1 MGEPYRLQERERTGV
16 LSDLVTGEAV
26 VLGLQTAKLPSRAL
40 AIVIDLLVEFAALL
54 VFTLLLSLALIGL
67 DGAAL
72 AATMIGLMVF
82 FLVAVPVMVETL
94 TRGRSL
100 GKAALGLRVVRTDGG
115 PVRFRHSL
123 VRGLIGFFEMIVL
136 TGAPAVITS
145 AVHSD
150 GKRLGDIFAGTVVVR
165 ERTPGAGGSAT
176 PLPPVHPH
184 LLQSMGHELVAMD
197 LSAVPEPLWLAVR
210 QLLGRT
216 SQLDPAVMHRMS
228 TRLAEDLSAL
238 IGHPIAPGLH
248 PAAYLGAVLTERQRR
263 EWTRAQQQLWAA
275 GPIPGRPIPAQVPAP
290 RPASGPLP
298 APAPTGPAD
307 GRPVRVLGLPT
318 QQPAPTAPPAPAAAP
333 AAAPTA
339 PTAPSFD
346 KPAAGSG
353 FAPPA

>member
-1 MGEPYRLQERERTGV
+1 M
-16 LSDLVTGEAV
+16 SDLVTGEAV

-40 AIVIDLLVEFAALL
+40 AIVLDLLVEFAAFL
-54 VFTLLLSLALIGL
+54 VFTLLLSVALIDL

-94 TRGRSL
+94 SHGRSL

-123 VRGLIGFFEMIVL
+123 VRGLVGFFELIAL
-136 TGAPAVITS
+136 SGSPALITS
-145 AVHSD
+145 AVNAE

-165 ERTPGAGGSAT
+165 ERTPGGSGS

-184 LLQSMGHELVAMD
+184 LLQAMGRELVAMD

-210 QLLGRT
+210 QLLGRIG
-216 SQLDPAVMHRMS
+216 QLDPSVMNRM
-228 TRLAEDLSAL
+228 TARLAGDLSDR
-238 IGHPIAPGLH
+238 IGHPMPPGLH

-263 EWTRAQQQLWAA
+263 EWVRVQEQLWAA
-275 GPIPGRPIPAQVPAP
+275 GPIPGQVPAH
-290 RPASGPLP
+290 RPAFGA
-298 APAPTGPAD
+298 APGAAPG
-307 GRPVRVLGLPT
+307 
-318 QQPAPTAPPAPAAAP
+318 PAPTAPTVPVQSAPAPAAP
-333 AAAPTA
+333 ASPVTPTA
-339 PTAPSFD
+339 PTAPSLH
-346 KPAAGSG
+346 KPAADTG

>member
-1 MGEPYRLQERERTGV
+1 M
-16 LSDLVTGEAV
+16 SDLVTGEAV

-72 AATMIGLMVF
+72 AAVMIGLTVF
-82 FLVAVPVMVETL
+82 FLVGVPVMVETL

-123 VRGLIGFFEMIVL
+123 VRGLVGFFEMIVL

-145 AVHSD
+145 VVHSD

-165 ERTPGAGGSAT
+165 ERTPGAGGST

-197 LSAVPEPLWLAVR
+197 LSAVPEPLWLAIR
-210 QLLGRT
+210 QLLGRVG
-216 SQLDPAVMHRMS
+216 QLDPAVMIQMS
-228 TRLAEDLSAL
+228 TRLAGDLSAR
-238 IGHPIAPGLH
+238 IGHPIPPGLH

-263 EWTRAQQQLWAA
+263 EWTRAQEQLWAA
-275 GPIPGRPIPAQVPAP
+275 GPMSAQPAPAQVPAP
-290 RPASGPLP
+290 RPASGPVP
-298 APAPTGPAD
+298 AAAPAGAAD
-307 GRPVRVLGLPT
+307 GRPVRVLGLPA
-318 QQPAPTAPPAPAAAP
+318 QQPAPATPAVAPTPVQSAGPVPAAAP
-333 AAAPTA
+333 AA
-339 PTAPSFD
+339 PSLD
-346 KPAAGSG
+346 KPAAGTG

>member
-1 MGEPYRLQERERTGV
+1 M
-16 LSDLVTGEAV
+16 SDLVTGEAV

-123 VRGLIGFFEMIVL
+123 VRGLVGFFEMIVL

-275 GPIPGRPIPAQVPAP
+275 GPIPGRPVPAQVPAQVPAP

-307 GRPVRVLGLPT
+307 GRPVRVLGLPA

-339 PTAPSFD
+339 PSFD

>member
-1 MGEPYRLQERERTGV
+1 M
-16 LSDLVTGEAV
+16 SDLVTGEAV

-54 VFTLLLSLALIGL
+54 VFTLLLSVALIGL

-82 FLVAVPVMVETL
+82 FLVAVPVMIETL

-123 VRGLIGFFEMIVL
+123 VRGLVGFFEMIVL

-165 ERTPGAGGSAT
+165 ERTPRAGGSAS

-184 LLQSMGHELVAMD
+184 LLQAMGHELVAMD

-210 QLLGRT
+210 QLLGRI
-216 SQLDPAVMHRMS
+216 SQLDPAVMLRMS
-228 TRLAEDLSAL
+228 TRLAGDLSAR

-263 EWTRAQQQLWAA
+263 EWLRAQEQLWAA
-275 GPIPGRPIPAQVPAP
+275 RPMTAQPMAQPVPVQVPAP

-298 APAPTGPAD
+298 APAPVGAAD
-307 GRPVRVLGLPT
+307 GRPVRVLGLPAP
-318 QQPAPTAPPAPAAAP
+318 QQRPAPTPPVAPAAPPLPVPPTAP
-333 AAAPTA
+333 AAPG
-339 PTAPSFD
+339 APSAPSLD
-346 KPAAGSG
+346 KPGTG

>member
-1 MGEPYRLQERERTGV
+1 M
-16 LSDLVTGEAV
+16 SDLVTGEAV

-54 VFTLLLSLALIGL
+54 VFTLLLSLVLIGL

-72 AATMIGLMVF
+72 AAVMIGLTVF

-123 VRGLIGFFEMIVL
+123 VRGLVGFFELIVL

-145 AVHSD
+145 AVHSE
-150 GKRLGDIFAGTVVVR
+150 GKRLGDVFAGTVVVR
-165 ERTPGAGGSAT
+165 ERTPGAGGSAS
-176 PLPPVHPH
+176 PLPPVHPQ
-184 LLQSMGHELVAMD
+184 LLQAMGHELVAMD

-210 QLLGRT
+210 QLLGRVG
-216 SQLDPAVMHRMS
+216 QLDRAVMERMAAG
-228 TRLAEDLSAL
+228 LAGDLSER
-238 IGHPIAPGLH
+238 IGRPVPPGLH

-263 EWTRAQQQLWAA
+263 EWMRAQEQLWAA
-275 GPIPGRPIPAQVPAP
+275 AAAAHPAP
-290 RPASGPLP
+290 ARMPVPHPASGPF
-298 APAPTGPAD
+298 PAPTAA
-307 GRPVRVLGLPT
+307 PT
-318 QQPAPTAPPAPAAAP
+318 APPTAPPAPVAPAAP
-333 AAAPTA
+333 ATA
-339 PTAPSFD
+339 PPAPSLDKPDKPD
-346 KPAAGSG
+346 KPASGPG